1 MEKDFESKL
10 QTIAK
15 IIEDV
20 TGTSADKIKAE
31 SAFLDDLDL
40 SSLEVLSIVA
50 EIEKEYSVKISEQEL
65 LSIRTV
71 KELAE
76 AIR

>member
-1 MEKDFESKL
+1 MENKIEE
-10 QTIAK
+10 IIK

-20 TGTSADKIKAE
+20 TGIPADKINE
-31 SAFLDDLDL
+31 DSAFLDDLDL

-50 EIEKEYSVKISEQEL
+50 DIEKKFSVKISEQEL
-65 LSIRTV
+65 VSIRTV

-76 AIR
+76 VIR